1 MVQCDSDD
9 LIMNVCILDA
19 TGRMVLNEAINAK
32 SKELSLERLE
42 SGHYT
47 LVVESAQGKTTK
59 QLTKK

>member
-1 MVQCDSDD
+1 
-9 LIMNVCILDA
+9 MNVCILDA